1 MGVTFKISRTGRK
14 FRPKASTESAT
25 PESPE
30 QLNPKSIV
38 LSAKS
43 KAVVEGSGFSQSSL
57 LHVSPDHEVSFVLSL
72 YPNGYSI
79 GKPSEAVQQTSFRDA
94 PKVLHLYDRAAES
107 LLSAIEAGRL
117 PGDIL
122 EDIPCKFV
130 DGVVICEVHDYRKHT
145 PEQVSPVINKVR
157 LKMSLE
163 NVVKDIPSMS
173 DNSWT
178 YGDLMEVE
186 SRILKAIQPELCL
199 DPVPRLDRL
208 SENPVSAK
216 LDLSL
221 STLRRKR
228 LRQMTEVTVVSQNKI
243 HGKKVCIDRLPE
255 SSERGNMQGHL
266 LMHQTHHNQAIQNPG
281 TNMLAGLRNQTLQ
294 DAPTSPLPL
303 VPPQQQRYMGT
314 GNIRNVQDQG
324 SNAVS
329 VSGASPGGLDAM
341 LPYASDSMNP
351 GPSFHRKR
359 ESQEVQLSSMP
370 GLNKRTRVSHMG
382 PDMVPQQ
389 QLGQRMDGP
398 HGTDTNWKN
407 ALLQQDMLRRSI
419 QYPNANMQR
428 FSPQQIGG
436 AMNQEAGPM
445 QFPASQQGPMRYTSK
460 EEPFE
465 TGKIDGNI
473 RNNMP
478 GVGSD
483 ANDLDPRIQ
492 PRMPHNVFNR
502 SNFPQTSWNANPG
515 QQIEK
520 DLKKEEQ
527 FSRRVSSQSPRL
539 SAGAPPQS
547 PLSSKSGEFSGGS
560 MGTHY
565 GAVAAAQKDKAVTSI
580 PIGAA
585 QSVGS
590 SGNDAMQQR
599 QHQMAPKRR
608 TNSLPKTQV
617 MTSVGSPVSV
627 NTLTMSVPVNARSS
641 SVGTQA
647 LGDHSI
653 LDRFAKIELVAAR
666 YQLNCKKHKVDEYC
680 RRPRSYDHQYL
691 MDCLPKLSNNE
702 EFKDEYKVL
711 SKSILGG
718 SMNTCKTRVMNF
730 LRVDRVMQGNV
741 SSLVPRIR
749 TRLVMSEKPDG
760 TVAWYQGDI
769 DDGDTCPSEDH
780 LLVLPNTHI
789 ADLLAAEFKSLM
801 MSREGYLMEEHIQA
815 KSNRGDADPSSSQPN
830 AGNGFPRGNSANDM
844 QQNGDG
850 AVGQAPSEASKQGTT
865 GNAPINSTQNIHAN
879 ARMLPPANS
888 QAMQM
893 SQGLLSGGSMPMQP
907 QQLDPQQQAA
917 LLSQLQQKNQQSMFT
932 QQNPQM
938 QRASMNMPTN
948 PLSAINSM
956 NQSSGMQPGGQMANK
971 YSPYQLQ
978 MLQQQ
983 QQQQQA
989 IQRKI
994 LMGQGSGV
1002 GMGNNMAALGAFGN
1016 QLNMAGRGI
1025 GGSGMS
1031 SSMSGPGISNMGQ
1044 NPMNHPASNLNV
1056 ISQQIRSGALPPHQS
1071 AAVLANL
1078 RLASRGGVMGA
1089 PQAGISGMSGARQM
1103 HPSSAG
1109 LSMMDQNILNRATLQ
1124 RAAAMGNMGPPKL
1137 MPGMNMYMNQ
1147 QQLQQQQQ
1155 QPQQQQFQQQPQLQ
1169 QLAQSQPLQQLAQP
1183 QQQQQL
1189 VQSQQQQQQLQQ
1201 HELPQQ
1207 PQQQQQQSTASPLQS
1222 VLSPPQVSSPSAGIT
1237 QQQQQQQ
1244 MSSPQQMSQRTPVS
1258 PQQMSQRT
1266 PMSPQQMN
1274 ARTPLSPQQ
1283 MNPRTP
1289 MSPQI
1294 SSGTMHPMST
1304 SNLEACPASPQLS
1317 SQTHGS
1323 GGSITNSPMELQGPK
1338 SNSAGNNP

>member
-25 PESPE
+25 PDSPE

-57 LHVSPDHEVSFVLSL
+57 LRVSPDHEVSFVLSL

-107 LLSAIEAGRL
+107 LLS
-117 PGDIL
+117 
-122 EDIPCKFV
+122 
-130 DGVVICEVHDYRKHT
+130 
-145 PEQVSPVINKVR
+145 
-157 LKMSLE
+157 
-163 NVVKDIPSMS
+163 
-173 DNSWT
+173 
-178 YGDLMEVE
+178 
-186 SRILKAIQPELCL
+186 
-199 DPVPRLDRL
+199 
-208 SENPVSAK
+208 

-228 LRQMTEVTVVSQNKI
+228 LRQMTEVTVVSQNQI

-281 TNMLAGLRNQTLQ
+281 TNMRAGLRNQTLQ

-351 GPSFHRKR
+351 GSSFHRKR

-473 RNNMP
+473 RNTMP

-983 QQQQQA
+983 QQQQA

-1258 PQQMSQRT
+1258 PQQM
-1266 PMSPQQMN
+1266 N

>member
-14 FRPKASTESAT
+14 FRPKVSTESAT
-25 PESPE
+25 PDSPE

-43 KAVVEGSGFSQSSL
+43 KALVESHGGEGSGCSQSSL

-79 GKPSEAVQQTSFRDA
+79 GKPSENQAVQQTSFRDD

-266 LMHQTHHNQAIQNPG
+266 LMHQTHHNQAFQNLG
-281 TNMLAGLRNQTLQ
+281 TNMPVGLRNQALQ

-303 VPPQQQRYMGT
+303 VQPQQQRYLGT
-314 GNIRNVQDQG
+314 GNIRNMQDQG

-359 ESQEVQLSSMP
+359 DSQEVQLSSMP

-419 QYPNANMQR
+419 QYPNANIQR

-465 TGKIDGNI
+465 TGKTDGNI

-580 PIGAA
+580 PAIGAT

-627 NTLTMSVPVNARSS
+627 NTMSVPVNARSS

-680 RRPRSYDHQYL
+680 RRPRSYDQGYL

-850 AVGQAPSEASKQGTT
+850 AAGQAPGEASKLGIT
-865 GNAPINSTQNIHAN
+865 GSAPINTTQNIHAN

-893 SQGLLSGGSMPMQP
+893 SQGLLSGVSMPMQP

-956 NQSSGMQPGGQMANK
+956 SQSSGMQPGGQMANK

-978 MLQQQ
+978 ML

-1025 GGSGMS
+1025 VGSGIS

-1078 RLASRGGVMGA
+1078 RLAHRGGVVGA
-1089 PQAGISGMSGARQM
+1089 PQAGLSGMSGARQM
-1103 HPSSAG
+1103 HPNSAG

-1155 QPQQQQFQQQPQLQ
+1155 PQQQQFQQQPQLQ
-1169 QLAQSQPLQQLAQP
+1169 QLAQSQ
-1183 QQQQQL
+1183 
-1189 VQSQQQQQQLQQ
+1189 QQQQQQLQQ
-1201 HELPQQ
+1201 HELPQ
-1207 PQQQQQQSTASPLQS
+1207 QQQQQQSTASPLQS

-1237 QQQQQQQ
+1237 QQQLQQ
-1244 MSSPQQMSQRTPVS
+1244 SSPQQMSQRTPVS
-1258 PQQMSQRT
+1258 PQQMNQRAA
-1266 PMSPQQMN
+1266 MSPQQMN
-1274 ARTPLSPQQ
+1274 QQTPLSPQQ

-1294 SSGTMHPMST
+1294 SSGAMHPMST